1 VCFLNQRNI
10 VHHLKKSLARK
21 GLKRQ
26 SRFVQRVRI
35 RSIPGSTDLKKSRGV
50 RKGRERMRKEVNTS
64 KCPFFCTPLF
74 PCKIHKLVVFNTYYS
89 SCLQSS
95 AIIYSKNTW
104 NADMTWQLHLGNEKL
119 SPGKFKLP
127 RVLFIFKY
135 IFIV

>member
-1 VCFLNQRNI
+1 
-10 VHHLKKSLARK
+10 
-21 GLKRQ
+21 
-26 SRFVQRVRI
+26 
-35 RSIPGSTDLKKSRGV
+35 
-50 RKGRERMRKEVNTS
+50 
-64 KCPFFCTPLF
+64 LF

-95 AIIYSKNTW
+95 AIIHSKNTW

-127 RVLFIFKY
+127 RVSHRFCKNVLFIFKY